1 MKGFK
6 KPEMEIVLFDINDVI
21 VTSPTQPE
29 MPAGDNPAGGSY

>member
-21 VTSPTQPE
+21 VTSMPE
-29 MPAGDNPAGGSY
+29 DAGLAGN